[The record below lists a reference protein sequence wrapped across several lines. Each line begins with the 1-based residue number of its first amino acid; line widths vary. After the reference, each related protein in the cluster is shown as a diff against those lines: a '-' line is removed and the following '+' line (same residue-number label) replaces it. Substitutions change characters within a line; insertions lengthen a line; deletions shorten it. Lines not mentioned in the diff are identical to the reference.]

1 MAPLSQHTSPGTL
14 LTWILLWVSVAT
26 AHESR
31 DLQYMAYNCIK
42 TIDETDVQVWLEGRL
57 GQDVCLIDSK
67 FSDLEDGDKW
77 ELRRIR

>member
-1 MAPLSQHTSPGTL
+1 
-14 LTWILLWVSVAT
+14 
-26 AHESR
+26 
-31 DLQYMAYNCIK
+31 MAYNCIK